1 MENNSTEPLQHI
13 QGTVEALL
21 FVNERPITLEQI
33 KRTLVTVSPTEIKAA
48 IAALN
53 DGYQA
58 RHAGITIEEI
68 AGGYQMLSN
77 PSYVSYI
84 RRFYKTKHKEKLS
97 KPALE
102 TLAIIAYKQ
111 PVTRADVELI
121 RGVNSDGIVANLL
134 DKELIKLAG
143 RKDVPGRPFLYATT
157 KQFLEYFGLK
167 SLDNLPNLAE
177 LEALQKNRDDDLA
190 DAQIVDGIP
199 PEELPLNDLE
209 RQKQAAIAKAEAA
222 APASDRHTAPEP
234 GEPIQELEEL
244 DHSGLEEADV
254 PRNESGEDTVDQI
267 NEPAEQEAEPVGAST
282 EQTPSTEYESDEPR
296 QS

>member
-1 MENNSTEPLQHI
+1 MENNSNEPLQHI
-13 QGTVEALL
+13 QGAVEALL

-53 DGYQA
+53 DRY
-58 RHAGITIEEI
+58 RECEAGITIEEI

-84 RRFYKTKHKEKLS
+84 RKFYKTKHKEKLS
-97 KPALE
+97 KASLE
-102 TLAIIAYKQ
+102 TLAIVAYKQ

-177 LEALQKNRDDDLA
+177 LEALQKTRDDDWEEGQ
-190 DAQIVDGIP
+190 DQEGIP
-199 PEELPLNDLE
+199 ADQLPINDLE
-209 RQKQAAIAKAEAA
+209 RQKQAAIAKAEGDVEEAG
-222 APASDRHTAPEP
+222 TPES
-234 GEPIQELEEL
+234 GENTEPVQELQDL
-244 DHSGLEEADV
+244 DHSAAEETV
-254 PRNESGEDTVDQI
+254 PPAVDEEMLPGDTELSQDDT
-267 NEPAEQEAEPVGAST
+267 EPVGVPADGGPAQ
-282 EQTPSTEYESDEPR
+282 ERESDEPR
-296 QS
+296 QP

>member
-53 DGYQA
+53 EGYQE

-77 PSYVSYI
+77 PGYVSYI
-84 RRFYKTKHKEKLS
+84 RKFYKTKHKEKLS

-190 DAQIVDGIP
+190 DAQQSEGIP
-199 PEELPLNDLE
+199 AEELPLNDLE
-209 RQKQAAIAKAEAA
+209 RQKQAAIAKAEASA
-222 APASDRHTAPEP
+222 TQDEPLPSPES
-234 GEPIQELEEL
+234 GEPIQELDEL
-244 DHSGLEEADV
+244 DHSGQEEHAAAENPSAAEETAETDV
-254 PRNESGEDTVDQI
+254 Q
-267 NEPAEQEAEPVGAST
+267 AETEAEPVGAST
-282 EQTPSTEYESDEPR
+282 EQAAPAEYETDEPR

>member
-13 QGTVEALL
+13 KGAIEALL

-33 KRTLVTVSPTEIKAA
+33 KRTLVAVTPTDVKTA

-53 DGYQA
+53 EGY
-58 RHAGITIEEI
+58 RDREAGITIEEI

-77 PSYVSYI
+77 PGYVSYI
-84 RRFYKTKHKEKLS
+84 RKFYKTKHKEKLS

-102 TLAIIAYKQ
+102 TLAIVAYKQ
-111 PVTRADVELI
+111 PVTRADIEMI

-134 DKELIKLAG
+134 DKELLKLAG

-177 LEALQKNRDDDLA
+177 LEALQKNRDDDFA
-190 DAQIVDGIP
+190 DAQSEEGIP
-199 PEELPLNDLE
+199 ADQLPMNDLE
-209 RQKQAAIAKAEAA
+209 RQKQAAIAKAEGEAPQPLEPAA
-222 APASDRHTAPEP
+222 AES
-234 GEPIQELEEL
+234 GEPIQELDDL
-244 DHSGLEEADV
+244 DHSGSDEGAAQ
-254 PRNESGEDTVDQI
+254 SA
-267 NEPAEQEAEPVGAST
+267 AEQQAAAGDAEIPEEEIQPVGVPADQGPVP
-282 EQTPSTEYESDEPR
+282 ERESDEPR
-296 QS
+296 